1 MGAPQYLEVW
11 DEGGIEREQPLRQ
24 ESKTT
29 AKKKQMSELSGKLQE
44 EGISLM
50 DVSERLSRVI
60 THGLQSDGGDW

>member
-1 MGAPQYLEVW
+1 MEVW

>member
-1 MGAPQYLEVW
+1 MEVW

-60 THGLQSDGGDW
+60 THGLQSDAGDR

>member
-1 MGAPQYLEVW
+1 MEVW

-24 ESKTT
+24 ESETT

-60 THGLQSDGGDW
+60 THGLQSNGGDR